1 MALHN
6 QFFYAGMIRKYTVAF
21 GNLFNSL
28 HIARFVD
35 GVETGRERVPLS
47 YGPKQKYIYRTEQN
61 PELNERYAIK
71 LPRISFEMIEMTY
84 DTTRKTPSTNKLRSE
99 TIVNNSKPFAY
110 NAVPYNFV
118 FDVNIMTKNVDD
130 SLQIVEQIVPFFTPD
145 YTMTINA
152 IPALDHKLDIPIV
165 LNSITTADNWDSN
178 FDERRDIVWNMQFT
192 LRGFLYAPIRDS
204 KIILQAEWDLSGF
217 EGETFA
223 SGIETERD
231 D

>member
-6 QFFYAGMIRKYTVAF
+6 QFFYHGMIRKYTVAF

-28 HIARFVD
+28 HIARFKD

-47 YGPKQKYIYRTEQN
+47 YGPKQKYLYRTEQN
-61 PELNERYAIK
+61 PELNERFAIK
-71 LPRISFEMIEMTY
+71 LPRISFEMIEMSY
-84 DTTRKTPSTNKLRSE
+84 DAVRKTPSTNQLRGTADE
-99 TIVNNSKPFAY
+99 NNVKPYQY
-110 NAVPYNFV
+110 NAIPYNFI

-152 IPALDHKLDIPIV
+152 IPALDHKLDIPII
-165 LNSITTADNWDSN
+165 LNSITSNDNWDSG
-178 FDERRDIVWNMQFT
+178 FDERRDITWNLQFT
-192 LRGFLYAPIRDS
+192 VKGFVYAPIRDS

-217 EGETFA
+217 DGELYA
-223 SGIETERD
+223 SGIETEK
-231 D
+231 